1 MTPSQMR
8 QLAATCP
15 TTVQQHLADWITKA
29 AAALKSA
36 ADQLD
41 KKVDAHSK

>member
-1 MTPSQMR
+1 MTPAQMR

-15 TTVQQHLADWITKA
+15 TTVQRHIADWMAQA
-29 AAALKSA
+29 ASALKSA